1 MLGLRGGRPG
11 AHPRA
16 GARPQQ
22 IDRTIRPI
30 AMPLALRR
38 HMFLMR
44 PPAEFGG
51 LQPFRDEAF
60 NRPCVDEDAHGLR
73 RLGAL
78 RVAFGDMNA
87 LHADVAAQAA
97 PIPRGSSAPSGL
109 EADVA
114 RDIEQSLLDEPRH
127 HAWIGAAAGDRR
139 RAGPERLAL
148 VEHFLA
154 KRIVRALRQ
163 REPRVD
169 VEARPGL
176 ADRVDI
182 ERTQFMREADD
193 RGGGNFDREIDDESL
208 ARSLGEQ
215 RLQQIDEI
223 FPRHGLFDESDSRAR
238 RRDGGRCRPDR

>member
-1 MLGLRGGRPG
+1 MLGLRGRRPG

-16 GARPQQ
+16 GARPQK
-22 IDRTIRPI
+22 IDRAIRPI
-30 AMPLALRR
+30 VVPLAFRR
-38 HMFLMR
+38 QMFLMR

-60 NRPCVDEDAHGLR
+60 DRPCVDEDAHRLR

-87 LHADVAAQAA
+87 LDADVAREPRPFLAA
-97 PIPRGSSAPSGL
+97 LRLSGL

-127 HAWIGAAAGDRR
+127 HAWIGAAAGNRR

-154 KRIVRALRQ
+154 KRIIRALRQ

-193 RGGGNFDREIDDESL
+193 RGGGNFD
-208 ARSLGEQ
+208 
-215 RLQQIDEI
+215 
-223 FPRHGLFDESDSRAR
+223 
-238 RRDGGRCRPDR
+238 